1 MVDLVDQQEF
11 HLDRHLEAVAV
22 QSLMVPLEMSEEMEE
37 EEPAIAP
44 FSDTHL
50 FLVVVEEEAVD
61 MVEFTDLLMLV
72 MEQVGHPAQVAIM
85 EQAEG
90 AVVLV
95 TEVGAVDFLD
105 KELQVHQVEVP
116 LRVVGV
122 L

>member
-1 MVDLVDQQEF
+1 
-11 HLDRHLEAVAV
+11 
-22 QSLMVPLEMSEEMEE
+22 
-37 EEPAIAP
+37 
-44 FSDTHL
+44 
-50 FLVVVEEEAVD
+50 
-61 MVEFTDLLMLV
+61 MLV